1 MVSVRK
7 ASSDLSQWESS
18 LPGLSNGQ
26 LVITS
31 VEVTDVVPLFEEYPY
46 SDQQILKAQFKYETT
61 NPFDESVKREYS
73 GELSYRSGSDIILV
87 STESD
92 TPSSGEIIQKLGKI
106 LPENV
111 DIYPGLFPTRQAI
124 WNFIKEA
131 DEVLEVEVLYNGE
144 IRSHS
149 EIDDLNLADIAGEY
163 IVERADIVFERN
175 KQNILVTY
183 ADDSLNIQ
191 NQGEKGEINDDTE
204 FITQIFEREVINK

>member
-1 MVSVRK
+1 M
-7 ASSDLSQWESS
+7 
-18 LPGLSNGQ
+18 SNGQ

>member
-7 ASSDLSQWESS
+7 ASSDISQWESS

-46 SDQQILKAQFKYETT
+46 GDQQILKAQFEYETK
-61 NPFDESVKREYS
+61 NPFDESVKRVYS

-92 TPSSGEIIQKLGKI
+92 TPSSGEIIQKLGRI

-111 DIYPGLFPTRQAI
+111 EIYPGLFPTRQAI

-131 DEVLEVEVLYNGE
+131 DQVLEVEILYKGE
-144 IRSHS
+144 LRKHS
-149 EIDDLNLADIAGEY
+149 EIDGLKLTDIADEY
-163 IVERADIVFERN
+163 IVERADIIFERN
-175 KQNILVTY
+175 KQDILVTY
-183 ADDSLNIQ
+183 SDDSINIQ
-191 NQGEKGEINDDTE
+191 NQTEKGEINDDTE
-204 FITQIFEREVINK
+204 YITQIFEREVISK

>member
-1 MVSVRK
+1 VSVRK